1 MKIVN
6 LNNMK
11 IKIFTILY
19 ITFSLFFYCKA
30 QTTDSLIN
38 DNTGTYV
45 INNYEN
51 SLNGHRFISSSKIK
65 SPFINTYLQTS
76 LGAGTTS
83 RLDIPII
90 EIDGEEYVTLTG
102 DLAFT
107 YLGFEYQHAVKDWI
121 AFSLKLNVIG
131 RLGTDAGA
139 ILYQGVNLDI
149 GYQLGWLLK
158 LYKNDD
164 MMLSSILRIS
174 SNSFTFIDISSF
186 VQGIIDSG
194 KITPEN
200 KIVKSTPAASTGAGL
215 SYAYAI
221 NKMFGITAEA
231 TINYGESA
239 ERFSEDE
246 WAFGYGVLADA
257 DLNPDY
263 SVPLGF
269 GLSYFGSRR
278 GKNTSTLFGNP
289 HNILFQ
295 INYTGKS
302 DLDLGLVFNYQ
313 WYEDA
318 SIDQTINFTNVYMD
332 VKYYF

>member
-1 MKIVN
+1 
-6 LNNMK
+6 MK
-11 IKIFTILY
+11 IKIFLV
-19 ITFSLFFYCKA
+19 LFLSF
-30 QTTDSLIN
+30 I
-38 DNTGTYV
+38 TYV
-45 INNYEN
+45 NSLAQSPEN
-51 SLNGHRFISSSKIK
+51 SNEYNSDTYVFDYGPNFLGEHRFISSSKIK

-76 LGAGTTS
+76 LGAGVTS
-83 RLDIPII
+83 RLDIPVIV
-90 EIDGEEYVTLTG
+90 IDGQELVTLTG

-107 YLGFEYQHAVKDWI
+107 YLGFEYQHAVKDWM
-121 AFSLKLNVIG
+121 AFSLKLNVVG

-139 ILYQGVNLDI
+139 ILYQGVNFDI
-149 GYQLGWLLK
+149 GYQIGWLLK
-158 LYKNDD
+158 LYQNDD
-164 MMLSSILRIS
+164 MMLSSIIRVS
-174 SNSFTFIDISSF
+174 NNSFTFIDINGF
-186 VQGIIDSG
+186 VQGVIDSG
-194 KITPEN
+194 KITPDN
-200 KIVKSTPAASTGAGL
+200 KIIKNTPTTNAGAGL
-215 SYAYAI
+215 SYAYSI
-221 NKMFGITAEA
+221 NKMFGITAEG
-231 TINYGESA
+231 IVSYGESA

-246 WAFGYGVLADA
+246 WAFGYGVLVDA

-278 GKNTSTLFGNP
+278 GKNTSSLFGNP

-318 SIDQTINFTNVYMD
+318 SIDQTINFTNVYLD

>member
-1 MKIVN
+1 M
-6 LNNMK
+6 
-11 IKIFTILY
+11 TY
-19 ITFSLFFYCKA
+19 A
-30 QTTDSLIN
+30 QAPENSNEYNTD
-38 DNTGTYV
+38 TYV
-45 INNYEN
+45 VDYGTNFLDE
-51 SLNGHRFISSSKIK
+51 HRFISSSKIK

-76 LGAGTTS
+76 LGGGVTS

-90 EIDGEEYVTLTG
+90 KIDGEEYVTLTG

-107 YLGFEYQHAVKDWI
+107 FLGFEYQHAVKDWI

-139 ILYQGVNLDI
+139 ILYQGVNFDI

-158 LYKNDD
+158 LYKKDN
-164 MMLSSILRIS
+164 MMLSGIVRVTN
-174 SNSFTFIDISSF
+174 NSFTFIDINGF
-186 VQGIIDSG
+186 VHGIIDSG

-200 KIVKSTPAASTGAGL
+200 KIIKVTPAANAGVGF
-215 SYAYAI
+215 SYAYSI
-221 NKMFGITAEA
+221 NRMFGITAEA
-231 TINYGESA
+231 TANYGESA
-239 ERFSEDE
+239 ERFSNDE
-246 WAFGYGVLADA
+246 WTFNYGVLADA

-263 SVPLGF
+263 AVPLGF
-269 GLSYFGSRR
+269 GISYFGSRR
-278 GKNTSTLFGNP
+278 GKNTSSLFGNP

-318 SIDQTINFTNVYMD
+318 SIDQTINFTNVYLD
-332 VKYYF
+332 IKYYF

>member
-1 MKIVN
+1 
-6 LNNMK
+6 
-11 IKIFTILY
+11 
-19 ITFSLFFYCKA
+19 
-30 QTTDSLIN
+30 
-38 DNTGTYV
+38 
-45 INNYEN
+45 
-51 SLNGHRFISSSKIK
+51 
-65 SPFINTYLQTS
+65 
-76 LGAGTTS
+76 
-83 RLDIPII
+83 
-90 EIDGEEYVTLTG
+90 
-102 DLAFT
+102 
-107 YLGFEYQHAVKDWI
+107 
-121 AFSLKLNVIG
+121 
-131 RLGTDAGA
+131 
-139 ILYQGVNLDI
+139 
-149 GYQLGWLLK
+149 
-158 LYKNDD
+158 
-164 MMLSSILRIS
+164 MMLSGIIRVSN
-174 SNSFTFIDISSF
+174 NSFTFIDINGF

-200 KIVKSTPAASTGAGL
+200 KIVKSTPAANAGAGL

-231 TINYGESA
+231 TISYGESA

-246 WAFGYGVLADA
+246 WAFNYGVLADA

-278 GKNTSTLFGNP
+278 GKNTSSLFGNP

-332 VKYYF
+332 IKYYF

>member
-1 MKIVN
+1 MN
-6 LNNMK
+6 

-19 ITFSLFFYCKA
+19 FTFSLYFVIYA
-30 QTTDSLIN
+30 QSDDVNNQDTTEASEITECGN
-38 DNTGTYV
+38 M
-45 INNYEN
+45 
-51 SLNGHRFISSSKIK
+51 LNEHRFISSSKIK
-65 SPFINTYLQTS
+65 SPFISTYLQTS
-76 LGAGTTS
+76 LGGGVTS
-83 RLDIPII
+83 RLDIPLI

-107 YLGFEYQHAVKDWI
+107 FLGFEYQHAVKDWI
-121 AFSLKLNVIG
+121 AFALKLNVIG

-139 ILYQGVNLDI
+139 ILYQGVNFDI

-158 LYKNDD
+158 LYKKDD
-164 MMLSSILRIS
+164 MMLSGIVRVTN
-174 SNSFTFIDISSF
+174 NSFTFIDINGF

-194 KITPEN
+194 KITPKN
-200 KIVKSTPAASTGAGL
+200 KIIKSTPATNAGVGL

-231 TINYGESA
+231 TVSYGESA

-246 WAFGYGVLADA
+246 WAFNYGVLADA

-263 SVPLGF
+263 EVPIGF
-269 GLSYFGSRR
+269 GISYFGSRR
-278 GKNTSTLFGNP
+278 GKNTSSLFGNP

-318 SIDQTINFTNVYMD
+318 TIDQTINFTNVYLD
-332 VKYYF
+332 AKYYF